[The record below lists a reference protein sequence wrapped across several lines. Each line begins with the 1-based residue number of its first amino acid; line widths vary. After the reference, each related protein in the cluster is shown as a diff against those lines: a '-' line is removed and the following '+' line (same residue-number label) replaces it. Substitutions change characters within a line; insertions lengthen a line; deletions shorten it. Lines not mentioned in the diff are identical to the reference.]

1 MSDKKLAAI
10 LVAGGLCVLTA
21 TADAAPM
28 DSRTSAEKE
37 LAASTAAARDGAE
50 KRDAGV
56 STGRMV
62 VSVSRITVN
71 GTKRMTEDDV
81 KALLPELK
89 KERVN
94 IRKLSMQ
101 IQAVN
106 DTGALA
112 LATEFRPA
120 GAGAY
125 DVTINVEEKKS
136 DHFRVSVS
144 NTGTEYTGQWRT
156 GLSYVNTNLSH
167 AADTFGV
174 SFVTSPSKMS
184 DVKVGAI
191 SYRRLLPSQQGA
203 ILLNAGY
210 GDVHLDGFRSVSGL

>member
-1 MSDKKLAAI
+1 MSDKKLAAL
-10 LVAGGLCVLTA
+10 LVAGGLCVLTG

-56 STGRMV
+56 STGKMV
-62 VSVSRITVN
+62 VSISRITVN
-71 GTKRMTEDDV
+71 GAKRMTEDDV

-106 DTGALA
+106 DTGALV

-156 GLSYVNTNLSH
+156 GLSYVNTNLAH

-191 SYRRLLPSQQGA
+191 SYRRLLPS
-203 ILLNAGY
+203 
-210 GDVHLDGFRSVSGL
+210 